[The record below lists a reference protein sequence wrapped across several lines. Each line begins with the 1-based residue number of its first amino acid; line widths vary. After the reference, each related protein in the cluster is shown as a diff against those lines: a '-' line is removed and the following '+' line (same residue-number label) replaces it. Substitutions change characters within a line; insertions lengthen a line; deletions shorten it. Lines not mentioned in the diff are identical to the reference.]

1 MISVPVRNETGDTV
15 GEIQLDLDAIAP
27 PINRQLLHDAVVMYE
42 ANRRV
47 GTVQTKSRGMV
58 EGSTRKLYRQKGTG
72 RARAGMRRTAI
83 RRGGGHTFGKKP
95 RDFGY
100 RLPKKALRLA
110 TRMALRSKFEDEQV
124 IVLDALSLEQPKTRH
139 VAKVLQALGLDGT
152 TCLIVTDGYAP
163 VVYKSARN
171 IDRVAVLPDTDL
183 NAYALLRHRNLLLLR
198 PVAEKLVAV
207 GAAAAAG

>member
-1 MISVPVRNETGDTV
+1 MSTVPVRNEAGEV
-15 GEIQLDLDAIAP
+15 IGEIPLDLDAIAP
-27 PINRQLLHDAVVMYE
+27 PVNRQLLHDAVVMYE

-72 RARAGMRRTAI
+72 RARAGMRRTPV

-110 TRMALRSKFEDEQV
+110 TRMALRSKFEDEQAV
-124 IVLDALSLEQPKTRH
+124 VLDAFSLQAPRTSH
-139 VAKVLQALGLDGT
+139 VAKVLAALGLAGAS
-152 TCLIVTDGYAP
+152 CLIVTDGYTP
-163 VVYKSARN
+163 LVYKSARN
-171 IDRVAVLPDTDL
+171 IPGVAVLPDKDL
-183 NAYALLRHRNLLLLR
+183 NAYALLRHRNVLLLR
-198 PVAEKLVAV
+198 PAIEKLAAV
-207 GAAAAAG
+207 QQAAAG